1 MNQSENVQVLINELA
16 NSSLN
21 ISFQK
26 GLTES
31 EFRSTLSDHINS
43 LIINNFSLLISIL
56 YRLDISEKKLKEIL
70 LQQPQANAGNIIA
83 DLIIEKQLQ
92 KIETRKKYST
102 KEDIDPEER
111 W

>member
-1 MNQSENVQVLINELA
+1 MNQNENVQVLINELT

-31 EFRSTLSDHINS
+31 EFRATLSDHINS
-43 LIINNFSLLISIL
+43 LILNNFTLLVSIL

-70 LQQPQANAGNIIA
+70 LQQTQANAGNIIA
-83 DLIIEKQLQ
+83 DLIVEKQLQ
-92 KIETRKKYST
+92 KIETRKKYFT
-102 KEDIDPEER
+102 KEDINQEDS